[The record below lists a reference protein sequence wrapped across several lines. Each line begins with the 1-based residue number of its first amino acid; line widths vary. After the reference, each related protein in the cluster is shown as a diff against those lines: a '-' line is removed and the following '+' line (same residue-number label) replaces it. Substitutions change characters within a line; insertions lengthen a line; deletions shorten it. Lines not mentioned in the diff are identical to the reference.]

1 MQTGTIESIR
11 VERLFGHFDYKVPV
25 DGILKNPSI
34 LYGDNGV
41 GKSTLL
47 TLVFHLLSSA
57 GDRGHRT
64 AIYDTPFLSLSV
76 KLKNGYTLKAERE
89 KDVVSPLVIFSIYD
103 GTSLHAE
110 WRYRKGH
117 RQTEYY
123 VDEDV
128 SDIVLEQLLNERA
141 ISNKIADEI
150 RSKRKKTPDDG
161 VKRGEEEYLKALS
174 ACCPTIFFVSAERR
188 LDSDAVS
195 DPTEELELREILHE
209 RRGRRVGDLVKRS
222 RQIALKQALLKASR
236 WVQQRAL
243 KSATQGSMNVHSV
256 YEQILEKLAINYD
269 NEDTSL
275 LSSNI
280 DGIVDKLNIIER
292 DSASYSQY
300 EITGAINVNRFRNAL
315 TYGPDQ
321 GRVISANLIDP
332 YVRSVLSRL
341 EAIDPIYRKLD
352 EFIRQINKFLTR
364 KSLTFSMSKGFL
376 IKDAVGNDL
385 EAAQLSSGEQQL
397 LLMFCYA
404 LTAQDQPS
412 VFIIDEPEI
421 SLNIKWQRQ
430 LLEALNQ
437 VTQGTETQFIFA
449 SHSLEL
455 IAQHRESVVK
465 IG

>member
-1 MQTGTIESIR
+1 MQTGTIESIK
-11 VERLFGHFDYKVPV
+11 VEKLFGQFDYEVPA
-25 DGILKNPSI
+25 DGALKNPSI

-64 AIYDTPFLSLSV
+64 AIYGTPFMSLSV
-76 KLKNGYTLKAERE
+76 KLKNGYTLKAERQD
-89 KDVVSPLVIFSIYD
+89 DVESPLVIFSILY

-117 RQTEYY
+117 RQTEYF
-123 VDEDV
+123 VNEDV
-128 SDIVLEQLLNERA
+128 SDIVLEQLLNDKV
-141 ISNKIADEI
+141 ISSGIARELW
-150 RSKRKKTPDDG
+150 RKRKKTPDDG

-174 ACCPTIFFVSAERR
+174 VCSPTIFLVSAERR

-195 DPTEELELREILHE
+195 DPTEELELREIFHE
-209 RRGRRVGDLVKRS
+209 HRGRRVGDLVKRS

-256 YEQILEKLAINYD
+256 YEQILDQLAVDYNS
-269 NEDTSL
+269 EDTTL

-280 DGIVDKLNIIER
+280 DGIVDKLDVIER
-292 DSASYSQY
+292 DSTSYSRY
-300 EITGAINVNRFRNAL
+300 EITGAIDVHRFRNAL
-315 TYGPDQ
+315 TSGPDQ
-321 GRVISANLIDP
+321 GRAISAKLIDP

-341 EAIDPIYRKLD
+341 EAIDPIYQKLD
-352 EFIRQINKFLTR
+352 EFIRQINTFLTR

-376 IKDAVGNDL
+376 ITDAAGDDL

-412 VFIIDEPEI
+412 VFIVDEPEI

-430 LLEALNQ
+430 LLRALNQ

-455 IAQHRESVVK
+455 IAQHRDSVVK